1 MAAPDEKKLIR
12 SFGLFVA
19 GICAVLVAISFWRR
33 HSVSPIV
40 LGLGAYFLVGAFIQ
54 PILRPVFKVW
64 MKIAYGLGW
73 FNTRLILG
81 ILFYLLF
88 SPISLVMRLMGRD
101 QLRLA
106 RPQDASLWT
115 LKPAHVGGKSSYF
128 RQF

>member
-1 MAAPDEKKLIR
+1 MAAPDEKKMIR

-19 GICAVLVAISFWRR
+19 GICVVLAAISLWRR
-33 HSVSPIV
+33 NAVSPIV
-40 LGLGAYFLVGAFIQ
+40 IGVGAYFLVGAFVQ

-64 MKIAYGLGW
+64 MKIAFALGW

-81 ILFYLLF
+81 ILYYFLF
-88 SPISLVMRLMGRD
+88 SPISFVQRLMGRD

-115 LKPAHVGGKSSYF
+115 PKPVHVGGKSGYF